1 MCLVRVRPPA
11 CTGEGGVHP
20 TTIRLERHMRK
31 SGLELFEKLFEAVDL
46 TKSKR
51 RWKLQN
57 TIIPLA
63 LQSKS
68 STSYEITTNRKP
80 NSHCDV
86 NLMLSMVTR
95 EHRCSFKI

>member
-1 MCLVRVRPPA
+1 
-11 CTGEGGVHP
+11 
-20 TTIRLERHMRK
+20 MRK
-31 SGLELFEKLFEAVDL
+31 SGLDLFENLFEAVDL

-68 STSYEITTNRKP
+68 STSYYEITTNRKL

-95 EHRCSFKI
+95 EHRCNFKI

>member
-1 MCLVRVRPPA
+1 VCLVRVRPPA

-31 SGLELFEKLFEAVDL
+31 SGLELFER
-46 TKSKR
+46 SKR

-68 STSYEITTNRKP
+68 STSYEITTNRKL